1 MTPLTLPSVRAS
13 CSDLEQY
20 SGRIAAAVLFQSEQQ
35 NSNVCENERDHK
47 SAAGCAVGRRWHE
60 REAGTASRAVAVAGA
75 GQQRCGHQERPRATS
90 GAAPSHHHG
99 TSCAHVTRLLCSWRT
114 GSGSSDLRS
123 IHDQS
128 AAAAVV
134 ADAGRRGR
142 RAGAAAGGCSERATT
157 PCAAAARSRATAV
170 CALAHGSGRSG
181 AGWHFET
188 SLVRIVMCVLSCRTF
203 YLT

>member
-1 MTPLTLPSVRAS
+1 MLPPALASVRAS
-13 CSDLEQY
+13 RSDLACN
-20 SGRIAAAVLFQSEQQ
+20 SGRIALAVTRQSAQQ
-35 NSNVCENERDHK
+35 NSNRREHGRDHK

-123 IHDQS
+123 IHDQT

-170 CALAHGSGRSG
+170 TCVCFGTRQRPQRRGVAL
-181 AGWHFET
+181 
-188 SLVRIVMCVLSCRTF
+188 
-203 YLT
+203 